1 MSQSMPEG
9 ALDMPLL
16 LLLLVALV
24 LLAVLAALAGVDS
37 RDGADWSPLGRG
49 GMTTG
54 TGPPW
59 RA

>member
-9 ALDMPLL
+9 ALDMPL

-37 RDGADWSPLGRG
+37 RDGADWSPPGR
-49 GMTTG
+49 
-54 TGPPW
+54 
-59 RA
+59 AV

>member
-16 LLLLVALV
+16 LLLIALV

-37 RDGADWSPLGRG
+37 RDGADWSPPGR
-49 GMTTG
+49 
-54 TGPPW
+54 
-59 RA
+59 AV